1 MVPFHHTE
9 KGQVVEVQ
17 LEADKGIEVEAWLE
31 TETFHSLDLLLCTKD
46 RYHFI
51 SQPLYETVFMRKI

>member
-17 LEADKGIEVEAWLE
+17 LEADKDIEVEAWLE
-31 TETFHSLDLLLCTKD
+31 TETFHSLDLLLCTK
-46 RYHFI
+46 RTGIILYLSHFTRQ
-51 SQPLYETVFMRKI
+51 SS